1 MKKNDKQII
10 DLGNHV
16 PFLITTI
23 SGFIAQG
30 THYEEYNGYK
40 IGIREWRVLSLIV
53 YKGAICAKQVSTI
66 NGMDR
71 ATVSRAVNRLV
82 VDGLIQR
89 QQNGHDRRIQT
100 LKLTSE
106 GIKLYGIIAEQK
118 IKREKRMRKILT
130 QQEYKQFLSLL
141 KKVRA
146 CMIEELGID
155 AE

>member
-10 DLGNHV
+10 DLGNHF

-40 IGIREWRVLSLIV
+40 IGIREWGVISLIV
-53 YKGAICAKQVSTI
+53 YKGTICAKQVSTI
-66 NGMDR
+66 SGMDR

-82 VDGLIQR
+82 ADGLMQR
-89 QQNGHDRRIQT
+89 QQNGHDRRMQT
-100 LKLTSE
+100 LKLTNE
-106 GIKLYGIIAEQK
+106 GMKLYGVIAEQK
-118 IKREKRMRKILT
+118 IKREKRMRKVLT
-130 QQEYKQFLSLL
+130 EKEYKQFLSLL
-141 KKVRA
+141 KKVRT
-146 CMIEELGID
+146 CVIEELGID